1 MTINSRTPYFYILF
15 EASVAPLNV
24 QEGDVEGHLGSFGG
38 DGVPSDLLTA
48 KEVIKFFSVGS
59 SLLPG
64 DQVPVGQ
71 EVGVL
76 NLLHELEEGS
86 FPVLAHA
93 AKEDNRASLR
103 EFWLEGCKQ
112 AVHPLHVGIHRR
124 PLVVPGVLYNSHV
137 GWIGEEKGNRA
148 VLKGIGEVEAIERVN
163 VGH

>member
-24 QEGDVEGHLGSFGG
+24 QEGDIEGHLGSLRGYR
-38 DGVPSDLLTA
+38 VPSDLFSA
-48 KEVIKFFSVGS
+48 KEVIVALPVS
-59 SLLPG
+59 SSFLPG
-64 DQVPVGQ
+64 DEVPVGQ

-86 FPVLAHA
+86 FPMLAHA

-103 EFWLEGCKQ
+103 ELWFEGCKQ

-124 PLVVPGVLYNSHV
+124 PLVVPGVLYDSHV
-137 GWIGEEKGNRA
+137 GRVGEEKGDRA
-148 VLKGIGEVEAIERVN
+148 ILKGIGEVEAIERVN